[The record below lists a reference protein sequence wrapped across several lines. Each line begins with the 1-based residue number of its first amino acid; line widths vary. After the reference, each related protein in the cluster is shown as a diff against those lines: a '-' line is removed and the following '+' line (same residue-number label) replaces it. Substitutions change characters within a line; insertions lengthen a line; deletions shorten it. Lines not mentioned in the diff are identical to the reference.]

1 MHSPVSIRQCVYA
14 THAQLTAALRTPLKC
29 TVLPLSLQAKEI
41 RESYNAFR
49 GNKDQSIT
57 EIHEFVK
64 RIPGLTQTY
73 KSLNQH
79 INVAEL
85 IKQTTDGVAFRKQWQ
100 TERSVLEGQ

>member
-1 MHSPVSIRQCVYA
+1 MHSPLLLRQC
-14 THAQLTAALRTPLKC
+14 LCALRTQ
-29 TVLPLSLQAKEI
+29 LSVFYVMFTLCCYQHLQAKEI

-100 TERSVLEGQ
+100 TERSVLEG